1 MAKKIWAVLLSICLM
16 LSLAAPALAAPIKT
30 SGAASTLK
38 LESVD
43 GSAQLKNAGGK
54 DIRITRGARLYNGY
68 QLATEKASYA
78 FISLDDTKAIKL
90 DASSSSEVFQS
101 GKKLEL
107 KVNSGQMFFNVTASL
122 KADESLNIR
131 TSTMVTG
138 VRGTSGWITVV
149 DRFTTQI
156 SLLEGTLTIT
166 STDPLTGLQRT
177 ITIVG
182 GQTATIVY
190 HGKDKN
196 YESEI
201 IIEDETIRDLI
212 EDGIIHNEHI
222 ILTETGLTVESLQEE
237 DVPGF
242 VAVEVK
248 KDKELQKKI
257 EEGSPLSVPEIIGD
271 AQQRLDK
278 DEAAAETEDNA
289 IQNAIENLQADK
301 VDPLF
306 EKSATSG
313 SGSSGGSS
321 SGGSSSGSGNTGDN
335 NTGDDPTDTPSD
347 PSDTITL
354 TNPSTDETQTPRP
367 TS

>member
-1 MAKKIWAVLLSICLM
+1 MKRVFAVLLSICL
-16 LSLAAPALAAPIKT
+16 LASLAAPALAAPIKT

-43 GSAQLKNAGGK
+43 GTAQLKNASGK
-54 DIRITRGARLYNGY
+54 EVKTTKGARLYNGY
-68 QLATEKASYA
+68 KLATEKASYA
-78 FISLDDTKAIKL
+78 YVSLDDAKAIKL

-107 KVNSGQMFFNVTASL
+107 KVTSGQMFFNVTAPL
-122 KADESLNIR
+122 KSDESLNIR

-138 VRGTSGWITVV
+138 VRGTSGWVSVI
-149 DRFTTQI
+149 DRYTTQI

-166 STDPLTGLQRT
+166 STDPLTGQQRT

-201 IIEDETIRDLI
+201 IIEDKTIQDLI
-212 EDGIIHNEHI
+212 EDGTIRDEHI
-222 ILTETGLTVESLQEE
+222 VLEETGLTVENLQEE

-242 VAVEVK
+242 VAMEVK

-257 EEGSPLSVPEIIGD
+257 EESSPLSVPAIIGD
-271 AQQRLDK
+271 AEERLEK
-278 DEAAAETEDNA
+278 EEAAAEAADKA
-289 IQNAIENLQADK
+289 IQEELEKLTADD

-306 EKSATSG
+306 EESSTV
-313 SGSSGGSS
+313 SGGSAAA
-321 SGGSSSGSGNTGDN
+321 
-335 NTGDDPTDTPSD
+335 PT
-347 PSDTITL
+347 
-354 TNPSTDETQTPRP
+354 
-367 TS
+367 